1 MAWWV
6 RPAPPSAT
14 LRSSRALS
22 QRESPRP
29 GLQDGDRP
37 GQQGRVAGEQ
47 APGVSG
53 AGESGGRGGVEL
65 VTPFGSV
72 GRRLG
77 QLLVPGGHRD
87 ADQLGILGRVE
98 RDHREDGQ
106 AFLLARGHPAIAAPG
121 PGRPG
126 LRRQGQQPCGVPL
139 DYWHTGL
146 QHDGGDRGGDGGLAL
161 VPGVDCHTSEGD
173 DAAPRP

>member
-1 MAWWV
+1 M
-6 RPAPPSAT
+6 
-14 LRSSRALS
+14 
-22 QRESPRP
+22 
-29 GLQDGDRP
+29 
-37 GQQGRVAGEQ
+37 
-47 APGVSG
+47 
-53 AGESGGRGGVEL
+53 
-65 VTPFGSV
+65 TPFGSV

-77 QLLVPGGHRD
+77 QLLVLGGHRD

-106 AFLLARGHPAIAAPG
+106 AFLLAQGTQPSQRL
-121 PGRPG
+121 GRVAPG
-126 LRRQGQQPCGVPL
+126 LRLQGQQPCGVPL

-173 DAAPRP
+173 DAARVHNADDEVRVVGGEAPFQRRGSVGQLPQLH